1 MASLLA
7 GLGSSVASA
16 GGLGGILGNTLISSI
31 TGGSGQ
37 QQMPQLGQMASQPY
51 TSNQQQ
57 QTQSGPQ
64 PYDFTSQ
71 APSPV
76 DHSAFV
82 NQLLGYS

>member
-16 GGLGGILGNTLISSI
+16 GGIGGILGNTLINSI

-51 TSNQQQ
+51 TATQQQ
-57 QTQSGPQ
+57 QTQSGPS
-64 PYDFTSQ
+64 PYDYTSQ
-71 APSPV
+71 APSDA

-82 NQLLGYS
+82 KQLLGYS